1 MKNKLVEITNPYEME
16 RFIKENKYLLVD
28 DGINEYCIR
37 EIDLTDYLYNR
48 NESVN
53 VYKPDGEFL
62 LSTFGFF
69 LNRISYIE
77 RQKIIQRLIQLQQ
90 GLIEPKETPY
100 CDSTILQY
108 IQD

>member
-16 RFIKENKYLLVD
+16 RFVKENNYLLVD
-28 DGINEYCIR
+28 DGTNEYCIR

-53 VYKPDGEFL
+53 VYKSDGEFL

-69 LNRISYIE
+69 LNRISYTE
-77 RQKIIQRLIQLQQ
+77 RQKIIERLIQLQQ

-100 CDSTILQY
+100 CDSAILQY

>member
-1 MKNKLVEITNPYEME
+1 MKNKLIEITNPYEME
-16 RFIKENKYLLVD
+16 RFVKENKYLLVD
-28 DGINEYCIR
+28 DGMNEYCIR

-53 VYKPDGEFL
+53 VYKSNGEFL

-69 LNRISYIE
+69 LNRISYTE

-90 GLIEPKETPY
+90 GLTDSNETLY
-100 CDSTILQY
+100 CDSAILQY